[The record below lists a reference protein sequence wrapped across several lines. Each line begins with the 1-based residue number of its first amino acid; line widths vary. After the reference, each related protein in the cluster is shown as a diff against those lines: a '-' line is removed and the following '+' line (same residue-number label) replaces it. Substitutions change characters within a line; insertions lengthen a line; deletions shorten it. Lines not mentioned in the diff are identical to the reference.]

1 MSQES
6 SYLMGKNNHKHDD
19 GSLKILYNCRL
30 VMLMILMM
38 MRRRNLDDD
47 LFNRIGIGDES
58 FQKHNP
64 KNPLPRRSSLFRPLL
79 FWTTHQQPAVAPVI
93 QKTDTNIF
101 QKRSCRQKKT
111 TKGQLKINWKPQCVC
126 VSTIELH
133 ECQWFYT
140 PLVTWQ
146 KYKPNHFFR
155 ACDSSPLLVKS
166 PAWSNTS
173 SSPTFLQYPPVDDQT
188 DYSDT
193 HRGFLLLAIP

>member
-1 MSQES
+1 MMDLWKYCIIAGWLCWWSWWWWGEE
-6 SYLMGKNNHKHDD
+6 
-19 GSLKILYNCRL
+19 
-30 VMLMILMM
+30 ILMM
-38 MRRRNLDDD
+38 ISLIVLALGMRASKNTTQKIPFQGDHLCLD
-47 LFNRIGIGDES
+47 LCFFNNTSATCCCPCHTKNRY
-58 FQKHNP
+58 QHLP
-64 KNPLPRRSSLFRPLL
+64 KAVMSS
-79 FWTTHQQPAVAPVI
+79 
-93 QKTDTNIF
+93 
-101 QKRSCRQKKT
+101 KKT

-146 KYKPNHFFR
+146 KYKPNHFFW

-193 HRGFLLLAIP
+193 HRGFLWLAIP